1 MMYVFGIAGLLGVAV
16 FVVLL
21 IISFFHKSPKQR
33 WVIGILVSV
42 LCISFSIMLSLNMEL
57 NQRADMVS
65 RLGEPTLSEMEI
77 RGLAYEVIMRYTM
90 GEQYDEVMTSLGK
103 ELNLSKQDM
112 LDINAKVQDIL
123 KDVK

>member
-1 MMYVFGIAGLLGVAV
+1 
-16 FVVLL
+16 
-21 IISFFHKSPKQR
+21 
-33 WVIGILVSV
+33 
-42 LCISFSIMLSLNMEL
+42 MLSLNMEL

-90 GEQYDEVMTSLGK
+90 GEQYDEVMTSLEK
-103 ELNLSKQDM
+103 ELNLSKQDE
-112 LDINAKVQDIL
+112 LDINAKVQEIL